1 MKEYEKAIWRIAGTL
16 ENIYI
21 QLTYIRKVL
30 EENLGPQ
37 E

>member
-1 MKEYEKAIWRIAGTL
+1 MM
-16 ENIYI
+16 YI
-21 QLTYIRKVL
+21 EELLHVLCEIRDELGKIKKVL

>member
-1 MKEYEKAIWRIAGTL
+1 MMAFTSKQQIVHVLCEIRDELGK
-16 ENIYI
+16 
-21 QLTYIRKVL
+21 IRKVL

>member
-1 MKEYEKAIWRIAGTL
+1 MM
-16 ENIYI
+16 YI
-21 QLTYIRKVL
+21 EELLHVLSEIRDELGKIKKVL